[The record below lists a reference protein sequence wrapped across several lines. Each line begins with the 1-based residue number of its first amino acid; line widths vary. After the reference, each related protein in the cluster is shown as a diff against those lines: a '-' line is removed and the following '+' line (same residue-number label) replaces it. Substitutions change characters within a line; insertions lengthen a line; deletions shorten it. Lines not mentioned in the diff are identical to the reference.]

1 MNQLRKTLMTLF
13 LGVSVVSGGI
23 LMFTTFSNQLQSLAQ
38 KDAQPTLDLSV
49 SIVPQEYFVK
59 KIGGNRVKVNVM
71 VEPGAEPATYE
82 PKPRQLSALNDAE
95 AYISIGVPFEK
106 AWMNKIKGAN
116 SQMLIIDSTKG
127 INKMEMVAHHHH
139 ENHDHED
146 HYSEETL
153 DPHVWLSPQLVKI
166 QAENIYQGLSQLDSE
181 NQGQYKQN
189 LDRFISEIDQL
200 DRKIK
205 QNLAGVKNRK
215 FIVFHPAWGYF
226 AREYN
231 LEQIPVEIGGQEPS
245 AYELVQLIKTAKEE
259 NIKVVFAQPEF
270 STKSAKT
277 IAKEFDGK
285 LIFITPLAP
294 DWYNNLLKVSE
305 HFADALK

>member
-13 LGVSVVSGGI
+13 LGVGVVSGGI
-23 LMFTTFSNQLQSLAQ
+23 FMFTTFSNQSQSLVQ
-38 KDAQPTLDLSV
+38 KDAQPTLDISV

-71 VEPGAEPATYE
+71 VKQGAEPATYE
-82 PKPRQLSALNDAE
+82 PKPRQLRALSDAE

-127 INKMEMVAHHHH
+127 INKMEMVAHNHH
-139 ENHDHED
+139 ENHEHED

-153 DPHVWLSPQLVKI
+153 DPHVWLSPQLAKI

-205 QNLAGVKNRK
+205 QNLAEVKNRK

-231 LEQIPVEIGGQEPS
+231 LEQIPVEVGGQEPS